1 MGYLLY
7 ALSTLLAFYTL
18 YLYAFH
24 AYKRVFDKKT
34 YEKVW
39 VRQTSENILY
49 VLLVIVALIPIINI
63 ISSAVFLL
71 VPVFD
76 NDEDFK
82 IDSWLYRKPGEKE
95 EEEKKD
101 E

>member
-1 MGYLLY
+1 MMWYLFY
-7 ALSTLLAFYTL
+7 ALSVLLAFYTL

-39 VRQTSENILY
+39 VRHTQENILY
-49 VLLVIVALIPIINI
+49 VLLAIVALIPIINI

-71 VPVFD
+71 APVFD
-76 NDEDFK
+76 SDEDFK
-82 IDSWLYRKPGEKE
+82 LDSWLFLKPGEKE
-95 EEEKKD
+95 EEKASE
-101 E
+101 